1 MAPGTLTAFRAGLR
15 GRVMAAMLILF
26 AAGLASAVPGPSAKA
41 GAAMADTA
49 AAPARGVPP
58 VTAYVA
64 NSGSGTVTPIATRT
78 NTARRP
84 ITTGS
89 DPSAI
94 AITPDGKTA
103 YVANFGSYTVTPI
116 ATATNTPG
124 PPITVSHPYTTD
136 YLTAFAITPDGET
149 IYVASDVS
157 SDIAD
162 GSWTLVTPIMTRSN
176 TAGPSFTAG
185 LGSSSAI
192 AITPDGKTAYVAN
205 NQRDTV
211 TPIATATNTADPPIT
226 VAWSPSAIAITPDGK
241 TAYVANWTP
250 FAVGPGT
257 VTPIATA
264 TNTAGAPITV
274 GGAPPPSRSRQTE
287 RPPTSSTM
295 ARVR

>member
-205 NQRDTV
+205 
-211 TPIATATNTADPPIT
+211 
-226 VAWSPSAIAITPDGK
+226 
-241 TAYVANWTP
+241 WTP

-274 GGAPPPSRSRQTE
+274 GGAPRAIAITPNGKTAYVL
-287 RPPTSSTM
+287 TM